1 MRHARCRIAKRRDES
16 RSAFKTETENTVETQ
31 TKGTSEAKIVHR
43 EGEEGK
49 LYVDRSAVQC
59 SAAAAEAAA
68 VAAAKENQFCFF
80 D

>member
-1 MRHARCRIAKRRDES
+1 MQKGETSLAAHLKQ
-16 RSAFKTETENTVETQ
+16 KTENTVETQ

-68 VAAAKENQFCFF
+68 VAAAKENQFCFLIKIC
-80 D
+80 